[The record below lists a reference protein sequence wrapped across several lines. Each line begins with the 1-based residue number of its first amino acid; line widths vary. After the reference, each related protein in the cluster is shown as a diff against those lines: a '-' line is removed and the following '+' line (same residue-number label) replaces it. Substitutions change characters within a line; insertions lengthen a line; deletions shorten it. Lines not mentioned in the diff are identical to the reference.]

1 MEPQKGS
8 AGKAV
13 PGSGN
18 GAAVVHIPAAVWGGS
33 VELCSHCGAGNA
45 LSAAGTGDGCGL
57 TPDKCCISRD
67 QLISA
72 DPTAARGF
80 RERGI

>member
-1 MEPQKGS
+1 MAMEPQKGS

-18 GAAVVHIPAAVWGGS
+18 GAAVVHLPAAVWGGS

-45 LSAAGTGDGCGL
+45 LSAAGTGGWMWSYPRQTL
-57 TPDKCCISRD
+57 H
-67 QLISA
+67 
-72 DPTAARGF
+72 
-80 RERGI
+80 